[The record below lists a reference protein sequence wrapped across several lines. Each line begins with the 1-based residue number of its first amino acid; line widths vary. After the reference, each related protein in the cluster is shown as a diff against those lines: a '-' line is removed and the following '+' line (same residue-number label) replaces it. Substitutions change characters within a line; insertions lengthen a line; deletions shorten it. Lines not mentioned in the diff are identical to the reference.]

1 MHVPTVFTIS
11 AKARVTRCAE
21 PTQAG
26 VTLFELVVVILIVA
40 ILAAVGVPTYRY
52 VTTTSRMSSELN
64 GLLGDLQYARAEAV
78 REGQTVTVCIADS
91 TVSPYSCASSGTT
104 TWQNGWL
111 VFTDVAAN
119 QTYDSS
125 SGDTVLRVQK
135 PFAQGD
141 TLESNNDV
149 GAVTFNRDGF
159 AYLGAA
165 QVTLTMKDSAG
176 DAAYTR
182 CLYLSQSGMMSTTTH
197 LLDPN
202 CT

>member
-1 MHVPTVFTIS
+1 MRITLR
-11 AKARVTRCAE
+11 AKL
-21 PTQAG
+21 TQAG
-26 VTLFELVVVILIVA
+26 VTLFELVVVMLIIA
-40 ILAAVGVPTYRY
+40 ILAAIGVPTYQY
-52 VTTTSRMSSELN
+52 VTSTSRMSSELN

-78 REGQTVTVCIADS
+78 REGQTVTVCVADS
-91 TVSPYSCASSGTT
+91 TVNPYSCASSGTT

-125 SGDTVLRVQK
+125 SGDTVLRIQK
-135 PFAQGD
+135 PFTQGD
-141 TLESNNDV
+141 TLESSNQV
-149 GAVTFNRDGF
+149 SALTFNRDGF

-165 QVTLTMKDSAG
+165 QVTLTLKNSSG
-176 DAAYTR
+176 TAAYTR